1 MTDLIDEI
9 RREQARGASYGEIAS
24 RLGITRSRVAGHLYR
39 DRVSG
44 RERVT
49 GQTFGERHSKA
60 RLTERDV
67 RAIRRMCASGM
78 LLREISAQ
86 FGVHSNTI
94 GHICAGRTWKHI
106 LATENDDD

>member
-9 RREQARGASYGEIAS
+9 RREQDRGASYGEIAS
-24 RLGITRSRVAGHLYR
+24 RLGITRNQVAGHLYR

-44 RERVT
+44 RSRCP

-60 RLTERDV
+60 KLTERDV
-67 RAIRRMCASGM
+67 RAIRRMRASGM

-86 FGVHSNTI
+86 VGVHWNTI
-94 GHICAGRTWKHI
+94 GHICARRTWKHTP
-106 LATENDDD
+106 ATENDDG